1 VPPSTNIQK
10 VTSHDLPS
18 LSETLLELYATNI
31 KSDVLSWMTEGKNN
45 SAIAMILGAKPKMIT
60 KHLKRIFAK
69 LGVETG
75 NVALEVSAAS
85 RA

>member
-1 VPPSTNIQK
+1 
-10 VTSHDLPS
+10 
-18 LSETLLELYATNI
+18 
-31 KSDVLSWMTEGKNN
+31 MTEGKNN

-69 LGVETG
+69 LGVETA